1 MKIFSL
7 QVIFLTATLLFSVAL
22 TNLQAQDTPP
32 RGKRA
37 NPSEGNALERQNA
50 TAAESGKKE
59 RARNTEVVIRP
70 GSTTIKAKNS
80 DLKVSIGPVNKRG
93 TDTKAG
99 IVDLDTQS
107 FGGDGGKPFSDP
119 EAVVNKG
126 PISKISITYGDV
138 IDSIRLY
145 YGGEKETGVGDEHGG
160 RKGDRQKEWVVP
172 EGHKI
177 VRIEGRYARYVDS
190 LKFYTDK
197 GAESPLFGGSGG
209 EKVLKA
215 VSASGSY
222 LRTISGNADDY
233 VDKTTF
239 HFGAPCYIKEIRY
252 DENALRQAALKAVP
266 ETIASQNLENLSKL
280 EQTSRYAKRVT
291 LRNESSF
298 SWDLNESLSLESEV
312 NVGIPLLANGT
323 VKMTAAIASRQGWV
337 NTKSLESEENW
348 EIPVRVPGRRVM
360 RCVSTVRKYTLD
372 IPITYTVAWYK
383 GDRKNIIKEQT
394 FAGSYKGVTV
404 TDLDHKFTPFPLSQ

>member
-1 MKIFSL
+1 MKNFSL
-7 QVIFLTATLLFSVAL
+7 QITFLTATLLFSVAL
-22 TNLQAQDTPP
+22 TSLQAQDTLP

-37 NPSEGNALERQNA
+37 TAGAGDVPERQNT
-50 TAAESGKKE
+50 TAAEPGKKA
-59 RARNTEVVIRP
+59 RASNTDVVVTP

-80 DLKVSIGPVNKRG
+80 ELKVSIGPVNKRN

-99 IVDLDTQS
+99 FVDLDTQS
-107 FGGDGGKPFSDP
+107 FSGNGGKPFSDS

-126 PISKISITYGDV
+126 PISKIVITYGNW

-160 RKGDRQKEWVVP
+160 RKGDHQKEWIVP

-177 VRIEGRYARYVDS
+177 IRIEGRYARYVDS

-197 GAESPLFGGSGG
+197 GAESPLFGGTGG

-233 VDKTTF
+233 LDKITF

-252 DENALRQAALKAVP
+252 DENALRQAALKAIP
-266 ETIASQNLENLSKL
+266 DTIAFQNLENLGKL
-280 EQTSRYAKRVT
+280 EQLSVYKKRVT

-298 SWDLNESLSLESEV
+298 SWDLNESLSIESEI

-323 VKMTAAIASRQGWV
+323 IKMTAAIAARQGMV
-337 NTKSLESEENW
+337 NTKSQESEENW

-372 IPITYTVAWYK
+372 IPITYTVAWYQ